1 MYKLF
6 KLNVSN
12 DVCFVIRCLV
22 GIVGNN
28 GHLSEHA
35 ADKGAHFVQLCCERD
50 IPLIFLQNTQDTPD
64 SQGSGEVPNRVSGKG
79 LIFFFHEIRI
89 LSEKLENRLL
99 KIFLEKI

>member
-12 DVCFVIRCLV
+12 DICFVIRCLV

-50 IPLIFLQNTQDTPD
+50 IPLIFLQNTQDAPD
-64 SQGSGEVPNRVSGKG
+64 SQVSGEVPNRCIRKS
-79 LIFFFHEIRI
+79 LDFFM
-89 LSEKLENRLL
+89 KLE
-99 KIFLEKI
+99 F